1 MASAAPVAQG
11 ELYLYGITLAE
22 PGDPGLAPGVA
33 GTAVEQI
40 VAGPLAA
47 VVGRLTFGARKI
59 RPQRANLAAHHQ
71 VIRQLAERQPVLPV
85 AFGTL
90 AESEDHLRDILH
102 RNRAALERHLR
113 RLQGTAEMALKVFWE
128 TANIFEL
135 FVATHQELEQ
145 MRNRLFRPGRVPTVD
160 ERLEVGKLFES
171 LVQESRQ
178 RHTKRVTDALATHCV
193 EIRALDC
200 REERLIMK
208 LACLIRKDRQRQWEQ
223 GVEQAA
229 QGFDNHYCFEYSGP
243 WAPYNFAEI
252 DLELEL

>member
-1 MASAAPVAQG
+1 MATATPVAQ
-11 ELYLYGITLAE
+11 EEVYLYGITLAE
-22 PGDPGLAPGVA
+22 WEAPEFAVGVA
-33 GTAVEQI
+33 GTEVEQI
-40 VAGPLAA
+40 VDGPLAA
-47 VVGRLTFGARKI
+47 VVGRLSVGTGRI

-71 VIRQLAERQPVLPV
+71 VIRRLAERQPVLPV

-90 AESEDHLRDILH
+90 AESEERLRDILR
-102 RNRAALERHLR
+102 RNRVVLEGRLR
-113 RLQGTAEMALKVFWE
+113 RLEGTVEMTLKVFWE

-160 ERLEVGKLFES
+160 EKLQVGRLFES

-178 RHTKRVTDALATHCV
+178 RHTERVTEAMTPYCLEV
-193 EIRALDC
+193 RALDC

-208 LACLIRKDRQRQWEQ
+208 LACLIRKDRQRAWEES
-223 GVEQAA
+223 VERAA

-252 DLELEL
+252 DLEL

>member
-1 MASAAPVAQG
+1 MATGASIAQG

-22 PGDPGLAPGVA
+22 SGDPGLAPGVA

-40 VAGPLAA
+40 VDGPLAA
-47 VVGRLTFGARKI
+47 VVGRLGFTTRKI

-71 VIRQLAERQPVLPV
+71 VIRQLADRQPVLPV

-90 AESEDHLRDILH
+90 AESEERLRGILR
-102 RNRAALERHLR
+102 RNRPALERRLR

-145 MRNRLFRPGRVPTVD
+145 MRNRLFASGRLPTVD
-160 ERLEVGKLFES
+160 EKLEVGRLFEW

-178 RHTKRVTDALATHCV
+178 RHTKRVTEALAPHCL
-193 EIRALDC
+193 EIRPLDC

-208 LACLIRKDRQRQWEQ
+208 LACLIRKDRQRQWEE
-223 GVEQAA
+223 GVQQAA

-252 DLELEL
+252 DLEL

>member
-1 MASAAPVAQG
+1 MASVAPVVQG

-40 VAGPLAA
+40 VDGPLAA
-47 VVGRLTFGARKI
+47 VVGRLSFNARKI

-71 VIRQLAERQPVLPV
+71 VLRQLADRQPVLPV

-90 AESEDHLRDILH
+90 AESEERLRGILR
-102 RNRAALERHLR
+102 RNRAILESRLR
-113 RLQGTAEMALKVFWE
+113 RLRGAAEMALKVFWE

-145 MRNRLFRPGRVPTVD
+145 VRNRLFRPGRTPTM
-160 ERLEVGKLFES
+160 EEKLAVGKLFES

-178 RHTKRVTDALATHCV
+178 RHTKRVTEALAPHCLEV
-193 EIRALDC
+193 RALDC

-208 LACLIRKDRQRQWEQ
+208 LACLIQKDRQSRWEE

-229 QGFDNHYCFEYSGP
+229 KLFDNHYCFQYSGP

-252 DLELEL
+252 DLELDL